1 MYVKPTAPRSI
12 GGVFDDAIRMYRNF
26 GPGVWLL
33 ALAFDLTTTIPS
45 LVWQMQVMPAAADS
59 MQDPFT
65 LMQNPLAA
73 LHVPPAVW
81 LLTLI
86 AIPAYLIFY
95 AALVANINGVATAR
109 EISTGAAVRLGLG
122 KLPRAIGLGVLIACI
137 VVLGLFLLLVPGFYW
152 AGTLSLA
159 FIVLIVEDAS
169 ISQSMAGSRGLVKG
183 HWWRVATLISYNFVI
198 AVVAYFAVLLVT
210 GLVALGLGAGGSA
223 TLIVSEVLGVASG
236 VLLAPLYC
244 AVDLALYYDLRLRK
258 DGAGALD

>member
-1 MYVKPTAPRSI
+1 
-12 GGVFDDAIRMYRNF
+12 
-26 GPGVWLL
+26 
-33 ALAFDLTTTIPS
+33 
-45 LVWQMQVMPAAADS
+45 
-59 MQDPFT
+59 
-65 LMQNPLAA
+65 
-73 LHVPPAVW
+73 
-81 LLTLI
+81 
-86 AIPAYLIFY
+86 
-95 AALVANINGVATAR
+95 
-109 EISTGAAVRLGLG
+109 
-122 KLPRAIGLGVLIACI
+122 
-137 VVLGLFLLLVPGFYW
+137 LLLVPGFYW

-169 ISQSMAGSRGLVKG
+169 ISQSMAGSRGLIKG

-258 DGAGALD
+258 EAADSAG